1 MRIQSAALRS
11 VLGAVLFGALSASP
25 GEAQLTLR
33 GGVNLTTFVGGD
45 AEDVESRKGL
55 NLGAA
60 IPLFHFGPIAIVP
73 EIYYAQK
80 GAEQSSA
87 TGLFNPF
94 EVRLDYIEVPVLARF
109 NLGGSTIRPYL
120 QAGPSFAWQL
130 DCAVTLQSAGAGTD
144 DCGESLNDELKDY
157 DQGIVFGGGLDFAL
171 AGIGAL
177 NLDARFERGLA
188 RIAEDADL
196 KNQAFTLMLGWQ
208 IGGGGMLR

>member
-1 MRIQSAALRS
+1 MTIQSAALRS
-11 VLGAVLFGALSASP
+11 VLVAVLLSVLPASP

-45 AEDVESRKGL
+45 VEDVESRKGL

-80 GAEQSSA
+80 GADFPTQ
-87 TGLFNPF
+87 GLGLVEFS
-94 EVRLDYIEVPVLARF
+94 LDYIEIPVLARL
-109 NLGGSTIRPYL
+109 NLGGGMIRPYL

-130 DCAVTLQSAGAGTD
+130 DCSLSLSTGEGDAE
-144 DCGESLNDELKDY
+144 DCGDTLDEEVRDY
-157 DQGIVFGGGLDFAL
+157 DQGIVFGGGVDFSV

-188 RIAEDADL
+188 RITKDGEDV

>member
-1 MRIQSAALRS
+1 MTIPCAALRS
-11 VLGAVLFGALSASP
+11 VLVAVLLGVLPAAR

-60 IPLFHFGPIAIVP
+60 IPLFHLGPIAIVP

-80 GAEQSSA
+80 GADRP
-87 TGLFNPF
+87 TPGLGLVEFS
-94 EVRLDYIEVPVLARF
+94 LDYIEVPVLARL
-109 NLGGSTIRPYL
+109 NLGGGMIRPYL

-130 DCAVTLQSAGAGTD
+130 DCSLSLSTIEGDEGE
-144 DCGESLNDELKDY
+144 DCGETLNEELRDY
-157 DQGIVFGGGLDFAL
+157 DQGIVFGGGVDFGF

-188 RIAEDADL
+188 RITKNGEDV

-208 IGGGGMLR
+208 LGGGGMLR

>member
-1 MRIQSAALRS
+1 MTRTRARGILAATI
-11 VLGAVLFGALSASP
+11 ALTAATATQAS
-25 GEAQLTLR
+25 AQLTLR

-60 IPLFHFGPIAIVP
+60 IPLFHFGPVAIVP

-80 GAEQSSA
+80 GAEQPA
-87 TGLFNPF
+87 TGGVLNPF
-94 EVRLDYIEVPVLARF
+94 EFRLDYIEVPVLARLNF
-109 NLGGSTIRPYL
+109 GSGSLRPYL

-130 DCAVTLQSAGAGTD
+130 DCSISLDAVGTGND
-144 DCGESLNDELKDY
+144 DCGQSLNDELKDY
-157 DQGIVFGGGLDFAL
+157 DQGIVFGGGIDFGL

-188 RIAEDADL
+188 RITDNADL

-208 IGGGGMLR
+208 VGGPGMLR

>member
-1 MRIQSAALRS
+1 MVIRYALGIVTAAVVGSSATPAQ
-11 VLGAVLFGALSASP
+11 AA
-25 GEAQLTLR
+25 AQLTLR

-60 IPLFHFGPIAIVP
+60 IPLFHFGPVAIVP

-80 GAEQSSA
+80 GADAPS
-87 TGLFNPF
+87 TGFGLAAL
-94 EVRLDYIEVPVLARF
+94 RLDYIEVPVLARLNF
-109 NLGGSTIRPYL
+109 GSGSLRPYL

-130 DCAVTLQSAGAGTD
+130 DCSISLDAVGTGND
-144 DCGESLNDELKDY
+144 DCGQSLNDELKDY
-157 DQGIVFGGGLDFAL
+157 DQGIVFGGGIDFGL

-188 RIAEDADL
+188 RITDNADL

-208 IGGGGMLR
+208 VGGAGMLR

>member
-1 MRIQSAALRS
+1 MTRTRARGILAATI
-11 VLGAVLFGALSASP
+11 ALTAATATRAS
-25 GEAQLTLR
+25 AQLTLR

-45 AEDVESRKGL
+45 AGDVESRKGL

-60 IPLFHFGPIAIVP
+60 IPLFHVGPVAIVP

-80 GAEQSSA
+80 GAESPA
-87 TGLFNPF
+87 VGVFDPF
-94 EVRLDYIEVPVLARF
+94 EFRLDYIEVPVLARF
-109 NLGGSTIRPYL
+109 NLGGRSIRPYL

-130 DCAVTLQSAGAGTD
+130 DCAISLQSAGSGSD
-144 DCGESLNDELKDY
+144 DCGESINDELKDY
-157 DQGIVFGGGLDFAL
+157 DQGIVFGGGIDFGL

-188 RIAEDADL
+188 RITDNADL

-208 IGGGGMLR
+208 MGGAGMLR